1 MQVPA
6 PEWSSPQLPPLPPG
20 ALSARVEAGDL
31 TALPV
36 GELLRAVVVRVE
48 PGSATLL
55 VQGRELI
62 IRPSHPMKPG
72 TVWLVRR
79 PSPELHHPVE
89 YFAPSADRV
98 FSTASEPSTG
108 SLTSVS
114 KSSTM
119 PATLTPPHGTTST
132 LPVPEATLLAFLPGR
147 TLLVEVQE
155 EVAPQTYRIQWLGQ
169 TVVARSEQ
177 TLTPQQHHL
186 VQLQLR
192 PDGLWLTRPVE
203 NAHTPSLLAAAL
215 LRHLPPADLAPALA
229 DLHQTLAEWTFPGN
243 STSDPKTLGNQH
255 AGSGEM
261 AVLQRI
267 LRETQA
273 VLESFWPS
281 KPQPLTAQQLRHF
294 VENGGLMYEARLV
307 VASDPNSWTAPKPAP
322 PDSSQTHTPWNVTP
336 KDTEIPNDLKG
347 SLLRL
352 VQSLS
357 GKSEPALQAAAVPAL
372 HNITILQAVNVLASN
387 QGMPYWLQV
396 PFPDGSGWRTLYM
409 AVQPDFS
416 VFLGDSSAKD
426 RSSSSLSSQRFHI
439 LIHAPLDTIGNTWI
453 DMTLQGDRLHAVLY
467 FDHERTL
474 QQALVM
480 QEELHQMLQA
490 SEFTQIGI
498 EFRSAKDLPTRHR
511 QHTEAMRQGRP
522 PSLHLVDW
530 EV

>member
-6 PEWSSPQLPPLPPG
+6 PEWSTLQPPPLPPG
-20 ALSARVEAGDL
+20 TLTARVAGGDL
-31 TALPV
+31 AALPV

-48 PGSATLL
+48 TGSATLL

-62 IRPSHPMKPG
+62 IQPSHPMKPG

-79 PSPELHHPVE
+79 PSPDPHPQVE
-89 YFAPSADRV
+89 YLAATADLA
-98 FSTASEPSTG
+98 SPTASGPAARSPTSASSGTVPSTLPLPTG
-108 SLTSVS
+108 
-114 KSSTM
+114 
-119 PATLTPPHGTTST
+119 ATST
-132 LPVPEATLLAFLPGR
+132 LPATFAAMVTSHPGL
-147 TLLVEVQE
+147 TLLVEVQD

-169 TVVARSEQ
+169 TMLARSEQ
-177 TLTPQQHHL
+177 ALIPQQQHL
-186 VQLQLR
+186 VQLELR
-192 PDGLWLTRPVE
+192 SDGLWLTRPA
-203 NAHTPSLLAAAL
+203 NNTQSPSYLAAAL

-229 DLHQTLAEWTFPGN
+229 DLHQALAEWAFPGN

-255 AGSGEM
+255 AGSGET

-267 LRETQA
+267 QREIRA
-273 VLESFWPS
+273 VLESFLPS
-281 KPQPLTAQQLRHF
+281 KPQPLTAQQLQHF

-307 VASDPNSWTAPKPAP
+307 AASDPNSWTAPKPAP
-322 PDSSQTHTPWNVTP
+322 PDTSQTHAPWNATP
-336 KDTEIPNDLKG
+336 QDTEIPKDLKG
-347 SLLRL
+347 SLLQL
-352 VQSLS
+352 VQSLR

-372 HNITILQAVNVLASN
+372 HNITTLQAVNVLASH

-396 PFPDGSGWRTLYM
+396 PFPEGSAWRTLYM
-409 AVQPDFS
+409 AVQPDYP
-416 VFLGDSSAKD
+416 VFPGDISTKG
-426 RSSSSLSSQRFHI
+426 RSSPPPSSQRFHI

-474 QQALVM
+474 QQAIVM

-490 SEFTQIGI
+490 SDFTQIGI
-498 EFRSAKDLPTRHR
+498 EFRSAKDLPARHR